1 MPMKCKKQE
10 ASLVQFLQRLV
21 ERLITALER
30 VMPFDPTLSPL
41 GSIVRSSS
49 MTTNVPF
56 AKMFIASVDRSQ
68 IRKKLHVQEQDK
80 VKELVGSCTLI

>member
-1 MPMKCKKQE
+1 MPVKCKEQE
-10 ASLVQFLQRLV
+10 ASLVQFLRKLV

-30 VMPFDPTLSPL
+30 VMPFDPTVSPL

-49 MTTNVPF
+49 VTTNVPF
-56 AKMFIASVDRSQ
+56 AKMFVASVDRRSQ

-80 VKELVGSCTLI
+80 VKELVG